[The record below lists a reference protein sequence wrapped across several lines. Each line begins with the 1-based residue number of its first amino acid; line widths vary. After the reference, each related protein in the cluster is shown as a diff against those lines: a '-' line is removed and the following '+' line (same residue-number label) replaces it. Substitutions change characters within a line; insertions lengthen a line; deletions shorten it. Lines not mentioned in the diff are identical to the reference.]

1 MQKIAGD
8 GATVDGHFQP
18 ADAGLGQVATEV
30 TADWANAVQDE
41 VVNVVQAA
49 GLTLNSADNAQLLA
63 AIRILQARVG
73 RRNFL
78 VNGAFEVSQ
87 RNQGGGTSNTD
98 TFCADRWRMEVNA
111 GVGIVMTPTSFFN
124 FTAGDGP
131 TPATRGQLLISQAQ
145 AGAATV
151 RRIKQRIEDVRTLSG
166 QTATLSFWARL
177 KGVAG
182 ATGLTVTPSL
192 RQYHGSG
199 TGASS
204 DQITTLA
211 ALPLT
216 KPASSSP
223 GQWTR
228 YAVTVTLPSIG
239 QIGASSGFPRVDYG
253 VTPPGVGI
261 GHYLELRIDWGSA
274 SSASQHDLEITEVQ
288 LEAGEV
294 ATAFDYRDLA
304 EEISLC
310 QRYYEQSWGPFGGPT
325 FLDANPFYQGAA
337 RDRATGT
344 RAHGLCSRFRVLKA
358 GVPTV
363 KWYSPETGAIDTLRW
378 GASEVAVTQTN
389 HPWIDSTG
397 DPEVGS
403 SQSEAAVF
411 AHWTADAEI

>member
-18 ADAGLGQVATEV
+18 ADAGLGQVATEI
-30 TADWANAVQDE
+30 TAPWLNAVQDE
-41 VVNVVQAA
+41 LVNVVQAA
-49 GLTLNSADNAQLLA
+49 GITLNVADNAQLLA
-63 AIRILQARVG
+63 AIRALQAIVG

-87 RNQGGGTSNTD
+87 RNQQGGTSNVD
-98 TFCADRWRMEVNA
+98 VFCCDRWRMDVNA
-111 GVGIVMTPTSFFN
+111 GVQISMTPTSFFN
-124 FTAGDGP
+124 YTSPDGP
-131 TPATRGQLLISQAQ
+131 TPQTRGQLLISQAQ
-145 AGAATV
+145 LGAATV
-151 RRIKQRIEDVRTLSG
+151 RRILQRIEDVRTLSG
-166 QTATLSFWARL
+166 QKATLSFWARL
-177 KGVAG
+177 KGVAA

-192 RQYHGSG
+192 RQFHGSG
-199 TGASS
+199 TGASA

-228 YAVTVTLPSIG
+228 YAVTFTLPTCG

-253 VTPPGVGI
+253 VVPPGVGI

-274 SSASQHDLEITEVQ
+274 SSSSQHDLELADVQ
-288 LEAGEV
+288 LEVGEV
-294 ATAFDYRDLA
+294 ATHFDYRDFAHELA
-304 EEISLC
+304 LC
-310 QRYYEQSWGPFGGPT
+310 QRYYEQSWGPFGGPV
-325 FLDANPFYQGAA
+325 FLSGNPFYQGAA

-344 RAHGLCSRFRVLKA
+344 RAHGLCSRFRAIKA
-358 GVPTV
+358 KVPTV
-363 KWYSPETGAIDTLRW
+363 KWYSPETGAADNLRW
-378 GASEVAVTQTN
+378 GAADVAVTQTN
-389 HPWIDSTG
+389 HPWIDNTG